1 MIGLADVRDWLKG
14 FAGAENYYIGT
25 LDSKKPKSLG
35 VYQRKPSGEAH
46 IAIGG
51 LDCTSY
57 DIKQL
62 SLLLHWNKNARE
74 TEEKAAQL
82 FRQLQQ
88 AEDVTIGGTRVYYIR
103 LMVPEPVD
111 VGPDDAGVYERVIW
125 LDLIYERSN

>member
-74 TEEKAAQL
+74 TERKSGTAVSAAAAGRGCDNRRYQSL
-82 FRQLQQ
+82 LHPP
-88 AEDVTIGGTRVYYIR
+88 DGTGTGGC
-103 LMVPEPVD
+103 
-111 VGPDDAGVYERVIW
+111 GAG
-125 LDLIYERSN
+125 